1 MPVILLLLGV
11 AGGNETVLSEG
22 QGESQNTDE
31 TMHALIID
39 DSKSVLLWISAALT
53 EMPNLLLDL
62 CDTPEEALTLAAKR
76 QYDLVIVDYLMPN
89 LTGIDV
95 TEALRKWPEYQAV
108 PIVMIT
114 AEQDSEVRLKAILAG
129 VNDFLNKP
137 FDPIELRARVTNL
150 ISLRHTQLE
159 LAAYAHRLE
168 EAVRDAT
175 AELASRER
183 EMIWRLARA
192 IEMRDGGTGA
202 HVARVAAI
210 SLLIAEGLSLT
221 PNFCQMIYVAAPL
234 HDIGK
239 ISIRDAVLNKPGK
252 LTAEEM
258 AEIREHVD
266 YGVRLLENGTSDLIR
281 VATAIIGGH
290 HEKWDGS
297 GYPRGL
303 SGTDIPIEA
312 RVTAIADVFD
322 ALTSA
327 RPYKEA
333 WSTQRAYDE
342 VIRLSGSHFD
352 PDCVR
357 VFCERWPEIEEI
369 VLTVRDD
376 EEMPQEWA
384 SKNVSGGAE
393 RQQ

>member
-333 WSTQRAYDE
+333 WPTQRAYDE

-369 VLTVRDD
+369 VRTVRDD

>member
-1 MPVILLLLGV
+1 MPAILLLLGT
-11 AGGNETVLSEG
+11 AGGNETVLTEG
-22 QGESQNTDE
+22 QGETQSTDT
-31 TMHALIID
+31 TMRALIID

-53 EMPNLLLDL
+53 EMRDLRLDL
-62 CDTPEEALTLAAKR
+62 CDTPEEALTLAAQR

-89 LTGIDV
+89 LTGIEV
-95 TEALRKWPEYQAV
+95 TEALRRWSDYQAV

-114 AEQDSEVRLKAILAG
+114 AEQDSEIRLKAIVAG

-150 ISLRHTQLE
+150 ISLRRTQLE
-159 LAAYAHRLE
+159 LAAHAHRLE
-168 EAVRDAT
+168 EAVREAT

-210 SLLIAEGLSLT
+210 SLLIAEGLSLA

-239 ISIRDAVLNKPGK
+239 IGIRDAVLNKPGK
-252 LTAEEM
+252 LTPQEM

-303 SGTDIPIEA
+303 SGTAIPIEA

-333 WSTQRAYDE
+333 WPTQRAYDE
-342 VIRLSGSHFD
+342 VVRLSGSHFD

-369 VLTVRDD
+369 VRTVRDD
-376 EEMPQEWA
+376 EEMPQEWR
-384 SKNVSGGAE
+384 SMNVTAGSD
-393 RQQ
+393 RSR

>member
-1 MPVILLLLGV
+1 MPVILLLLGA
-11 AGGNETVLSEG
+11 AGGNETVLTEG
-22 QGESQNTDE
+22 QGETQSTDA
-31 TMHALIID
+31 TMRALIID

-53 EMPNLLLDL
+53 EMRDLQLDL
-62 CDTPEEALTLAAKR
+62 CDTPEEALTLAAQR

-89 LTGIDV
+89 LTGIEV
-95 TEALRKWPEYQAV
+95 TEALRKWPDYQAV

-114 AEQDSEVRLKAILAG
+114 AEQDSEIRLKAIVAG

-150 ISLRHTQLE
+150 ISLRRTQLE
-159 LAAYAHRLE
+159 LAAHAHRLE
-168 EAVRDAT
+168 EAVREAT

-210 SLLIAEGLSLT
+210 SLLIAEGLSLG

-252 LTAEEM
+252 LTPEEM

-303 SGTDIPIEA
+303 SGTAIPIEA

-333 WSTQRAYDE
+333 WPTQRAYDE
-342 VIRLSGSHFD
+342 VVRLSGSHFD

-369 VLTVRDD
+369 VRTVRDD
-376 EEMPQEWA
+376 EEMPQEWR
-384 SKNVSGGAE
+384 SMNVSAGA
-393 RQQ
+393 

>member
-1 MPVILLLLGV
+1 ML
-11 AGGNETVLSEG
+11 TEG
-22 QGESQNTDE
+22 EGKSQNTDE
-31 TMHALIID
+31 TMRALIID

-53 EMPNLLLDL
+53 EMPDLVLDL
-62 CDTPEEALTLAAKR
+62 CDTPEEALTLAARR

-95 TEALRKWPEYQAV
+95 TEALRKWPDYQAV

-114 AEQDSEVRLKAILAG
+114 AEQDSEVRLKAIVAG

-150 ISLRHTQLE
+150 ISLRRTQLE
-159 LAAYAHRLE
+159 LAAHAHRLE
-168 EAVRDAT
+168 EAVREAT

-210 SLLIAEGLSLT
+210 SLLVAEGLSLAA
-221 PNFCQMIYVAAPL
+221 NFCQMIYVAAPL

-252 LTAEEM
+252 LTPEEM

-290 HEKWDGS
+290 HEKWDGT

-303 SGTDIPIEA
+303 SGTAIPIEA

-333 WSTQRAYDE
+333 WPTQRAYDE
-342 VIRLSGSHFD
+342 IVRLSGSHFD
-352 PDCVR
+352 PDCVK
-357 VFCERWPEIEEI
+357 VFCQRWQEIEEI
-369 VLTVRDD
+369 VRTVRDD
-376 EEMPQEWA
+376 EEMPPERPSNSA
-384 SKNVSGGAE
+384 FVAAE
-393 RQQ
+393 RRQ

>member
-1 MPVILLLLGV
+1 MPVIFLLLGD
-11 AGGNETVLSEG
+11 AGGNETVLTEG
-22 QGESQNTDE
+22 HGKSQNTDE

-39 DSKSVLLWISAALT
+39 DSKSVLLWISAAMT
-53 EMPNLLLDL
+53 EMSNLILDL
-62 CDTPEEALTLAAKR
+62 CDTPEEALTLAAQR
-76 QYDLVIVDYLMPN
+76 QYDLVVVDYLMPN
-89 LTGIDV
+89 LTGIEV
-95 TEALRKWPEYQAV
+95 TEALRKWPDYQAV

-114 AEQDSEVRLKAILAG
+114 AEQDSEIRLKAIVAG

-150 ISLRHTQLE
+150 ISLRRTQLE
-159 LAAYAHRLE
+159 LAAHAQRLE
-168 EAVRDAT
+168 EAVREAT
-175 AELASRER
+175 SELASRER

-210 SLLIAEGLSLT
+210 SLLIAEGMSLA

-252 LTAEEM
+252 LTPEEM

-290 HEKWDGS
+290 HERWDGT

-303 SGTDIPIEA
+303 SGTAIPIEA

-333 WSTQRAYDE
+333 WPTQRAYDE
-342 VIRLSGSHFD
+342 IVRLSGSHFD
-352 PDCVR
+352 PDCVK

-369 VLTVRDD
+369 VRTVRDD
-376 EEMPQEWA
+376 AEMPKE
-384 SKNVSGGAE
+384 
-393 RQQ
+393 